1 MTRNSSEPSFGA
13 PNDLRIDYALIATGI
28 GATLFALLYLL
39 LT

>member
-1 MTRNSSEPSFGA
+1 MTRNTREPYFGA

-28 GATLFALLYLL
+28 GAALFALLYLL